1 MSKKYKFDDT
11 ITGISIKGY
20 KSVRK
25 KQTIDLRPLTILSGK
40 NSSGKSSF
48 IQPILLLKQTIEESY
63 DPGALLLSGPLTKF
77 SNFEQLLH
85 KSPQEEADCFEVEIA
100 IDNLHTCS
108 LTYTKKNDE
117 IIVKKAVYIT
127 KDKKRNSTEKITIDH
142 EMNSDELRDQLPKR
156 VKEIFKEMRK
166 GHDGK
171 SEVRIEKD
179 RCFIRVGLTY
189 DIEENVK
196 RVLAYPGSRPE
207 LAIKNIIYLPGLRG
221 NPERHYPVTRINSKS
236 YAAHLPGKFEKYV
249 ASILHSWQVNKDKKA
264 VRVEEFLNLL
274 DLTNKISTRRIND
287 TQIEI
292 SVNALS
298 SEVDSNFVNIADVG
312 LGVSQTLPVLVA
324 LVYATPGQI
333 VYIEQPEIHLHPRG
347 QYEFSKII
355 KDALNRGV
363 RVVIETHSSLI
374 IKGIQTEVANKEIKN
389 KDVSLN
395 WFTRNE
401 MGETEVNSTMLDEN
415 GAFGA
420 WPLDFTNVELEAE
433 YNYIQAGDI

>member
-1 MSKKYKFDDT
+1 MGKKYRFNDT
-11 ITGISIKGY
+11 ITRISIKGY
-20 KSVRK
+20 KSVK
-25 KQTIDLRPLTILSGK
+25 NKETIDLRPLTILTGK

-48 IQPILLLKQTIEESY
+48 IQPILLLKQTIEENY

-77 SNFEQLLH
+77 TNFEQLLH
-85 KSPQEEADCFEVEIA
+85 KSSNEEVDCFEVEFV

-117 IIVKKAVYIT
+117 IIVKKAIYVT
-127 KDKKRNSTEKITIDH
+127 KYKKSDITEKITIEH
-142 EMNSDELRDQLPKR
+142 EMNSSELKNQLPDR
-156 VKEIFKEMRK
+156 VKKIFKKMNK
-166 GHDGK
+166 DHDEN
-171 SEVRIEKD
+171 SISIEKD
-179 RCFIRVGLTY
+179 RCFIRVGFTY

-196 RVLAYPGSRPE
+196 RVLAYPGARPE

-221 NPERHYPVTRINSKS
+221 NPERNYPVTKVNSNHNDR
-236 YAAHLPGKFEKYV
+236 HLPGKFEKYV
-249 ASILHSWQVNKDKKA
+249 ASILHSWQINKIENA
-264 VRVEEFLNLL
+264 ETVEKFLNLL
-274 DLTNKISTRRIND
+274 DLTNKISTKRIND

-298 SEVDSNFVNIADVG
+298 SAESINFVNIADVG

-333 VYIEQPEIHLHPRG
+333 VYIEQPEIHLHPKG

-355 KDALNRGV
+355 KSALNRGV
-363 RVVIETHSSLI
+363 RIVIETHSSLI
-374 IKGIQTEVANKEIKN
+374 IKGIQTEVANKKIKN

-415 GAFGA
+415 GAFGE
-420 WPLDFTNVELEAE
+420 WPIDFTDVELEAE